1 MSAPTMLTGK
11 FDYPVMRRVRF
22 GPGTFA
28 SLAAD
33 VKEFGGT
40 RVLLI
45 ASSHLAHETKLVAE
59 AEKILGA
66 AHVATYTGTAQHGPR
81 AGIIEAAKIARDKKA
96 DFIVSFGGG
105 SPIDAAKMVSLCLAE
120 GIETDAQMDRY
131 VVKFEYPDKF
141 HIPALNNREV
151 PIIAI
156 STTLSAGEFTAYA
169 GALNEKNSHK
179 ELYFGTK
186 MMAKEVILDPEVTVN
201 TPTWLWGASGMR
213 AIDHAVETLLS
224 TQHMPLS
231 DATATEALTRLS
243 RNLLDSARNPRDL
256 ERRQSCQLG
265 AWLSLMSLG
274 NVSMGLSHAIGHQ
287 LGGLYNITHGV
298 TSAIMLPPVMEYNLS
313 ATLDRQQRIASAIGI
328 EGASSEEAA
337 GNASIV
343 ALRKLVKDLEL
354 PSRLR
359 EVKVP
364 REDFGRIVTDTM
376 EDALVVSNPRPVKRE
391 DVFGILE
398 SAY

>member
-1 MSAPTMLTGK
+1 MSAANILTGK

-28 SLAAD
+28 TLASD
-33 VKEFGGT
+33 VKEFGGS
-40 RVLLI
+40 RVMLI
-45 ASSHLAHETKLVAE
+45 ASSNLARQTKLVAE
-59 AEKILGA
+59 AEKLLGA
-66 AHVATYTGTAQHGPR
+66 MHVATFTGTAQHGPR
-81 AGIIEAAKIARDKKA
+81 SDVLEAAKLAREKKA

-120 GIETDAQMDRY
+120 GIENSEEMDHF

-169 GALNEKNSHK
+169 GALNERNSHK
-179 ELYFGTK
+179 ELFFGTK
-186 MMAKEVILDPEVTVN
+186 MMAKEVILDPEVTVS

-224 TQHMPLS
+224 TQHMALS
-231 DATATEALTRLS
+231 DATATEALARLS
-243 RNLLDSARNPRDL
+243 RDLLESARHPHDL

-298 TSAIMLPPVMEYNLS
+298 TSAIMLPAVMEYNLS
-313 ATLDRQQRIASAIGI
+313 ATLDRQKRIAAAMGIDQGLSPEASGQTAI
-328 EGASSEEAA
+328 A
-337 GNASIV
+337 

-359 EVKVP
+359 DVKVP